1 MEMRQHRRRL
11 WIGLASCAI
20 TPPMVYLALLKLT
33 LLRFPFLMAPVQAY
47 MVMALIFLVVL
58 ILSSAAT
65 FSIGLLAVIWL
76 KKVFRL
82 NAIYICV
89 IGALT
94 GALLGLLLNWAAGLH
109 PTAPPHLP
117 LPNVMNRSLL
127 GAIVMPAWVGL
138 TATVVLCLVSGIP
151 IRSVRRGQ
159 EVAGA
164 SSPSVFKQRLA
175 FSILVIALST
185 FMLRPFV
192 APLLSDEK
200 VAFPNMP
207 RLAPRSVDA
216 KSWDR
221 TCPKE
226 YASPEDP
233 TIELVDTDVAQLAI
247 ETSEGDTTAQRE
259 LTQFAESGNQLAQ
272 YKLGKI
278 FNFGCH
284 DGSGV
289 PKDAA
294 RAAHWFELAAR
305 QGSAEAASE
314 LGLIYYRG
322 ELPSKGQASAAYW
335 SQQAETL
342 NHRDAMVVRGQLIRK
357 VIVNGLPAWPPE
369 VKDTVAQTEVLAEQG
384 DAEAQEEMGEMI
396 EQGMAGPIDFA
407 LAASWFQKSAMK
419 GNAAAQRNLGL
430 LYMNGRGVARGTTQ
444 TLSWLTN
451 AAKQNDAIAAEKLGS
466 IYLFGLSVP
475 KDATAAA
482 HWYSVAAEHGSV
494 AGQGSLATAYMLG
507 RGLPKDDAKAWQWFL
522 IALAHS
528 ENVAIFAYD
537 DLRRLR
543 TTMPPGQL
551 LAARQA
557 AREWWKSHSS
567 LSTGSPLP

>member
-11 WIGLASCAI
+11 WIGLAACAI
-20 TPPMVYLALLKLT
+20 TPPMVYLALVKLT
-33 LLRFPFLMAPVQAY
+33 LLRFPFLMAPAQAY

-58 ILSSAAT
+58 ILSSVAT
-65 FSIGLLAVIWL
+65 FSIGLLAVTGL

-82 NAIYICV
+82 NAVYVCGLGV
-89 IGALT
+89 LT
-94 GALLGLLLNWAAGLH
+94 GALLGSLLNW
-109 PTAPPHLP
+109 TADFHTTAMTHLP
-117 LPNVMNRSLL
+117 LPNVLNRSLL
-127 GAIVMPAWVGL
+127 GAMVMPAWVGL
-138 TATVVLCLVSGIP
+138 TAAVVLCLVSGIP

-159 EVAGA
+159 MVDGA
-164 SSPSVFKQRLA
+164 LSPSVFKQRLA
-175 FSILVIALST
+175 FSVLVVALST
-185 FMLRPFV
+185 LMLRPFV
-192 APLLSDEK
+192 APFFLKEK
-200 VAFPNMP
+200 LAFPNMP
-207 RLAPRSVDA
+207 TAAPRSVDA

-247 ETSEGDTTAQRE
+247 ETSEGDTTAQRK

-278 FNFGCH
+278 YNFGCH

-289 PKDAA
+289 PRDAA
-294 RAAHWFELAAR
+294 RAAQWFELAAR

-314 LGLIYYRG
+314 LGVIYYRG
-322 ELPSKGQASAAYW
+322 DLPSKGPALSVYWFNQAN
-335 SQQAETL
+335 TL
-342 NHRDAMVVRGQLIRK
+342 GYRDAMVVHGQLIRK
-357 VIVNGLPAWPPE
+357 VIVNGLPAWPAE

-419 GNAAAQRNLGL
+419 GNAVAQRNLGL
-430 LYMNGRGVARGTTQ
+430 LYMNGWGVTRDTTQ

-451 AAKQNDAIAAEKLGS
+451 AATQNDAIAADKLGS

-507 RGLPKDDAKAWQWFL
+507 RGLPKDDVKAWQWFL
-522 IALAHS
+522 VALAHS

-543 TTMPPGQL
+543 TTMPPDQL

-557 AREWWKSHSS
+557 AREWWRSHSS
-567 LSTGSPLP
+567 LSSSSPLH